1 MPGTWLIS
9 SVLFLSLLMVPAAN
23 PAAGRQ
29 HEIQLRRNDYM
40 RIPAPAQLQRA
51 ELSKAILRVF
61 SDDEKKGGLYFDSGL
76 FPVVRPALQ
85 QWTREFASGPVSF
98 WAWMGTRKFAWLDH
112 AGLLDTEWSERKP
125 QLIPKLDL
133 FNPQAQDL
141 IVKLFAQLAH
151 QPIQGILVQ
160 DDLTLLIGEGFSNWG
175 KASFT
180 RSSGLAADPK
190 RMLTEGSLHN
200 RVWEDLKVGRVAETF
215 SKLVTA
221 CRQANPAIQI
231 GLNVHYE
238 APLTPQ
244 RARSWYAF
252 DARVLNTAGVDLF
265 YLMAYHRQIKAE
277 MKLLEGDSRIYF
289 RLMLEAALKSW
300 GNKLAV
306 KLQVRDWQTSE
317 LIPFSELK
325 TYYDLIPAGVE
336 RVCFA
341 AADPDDIDLISRIIT
356 KNRDE

>member
-1 MPGTWLIS
+1 
-9 SVLFLSLLMVPAAN
+9 MVPAAG

-40 RIPAPAQLQRA
+40 RVPAPAQLQRA

-61 SDDEKKGGLYFDSGL
+61 SDDEKRGGLYFDSGF

-85 QWTREFASGPVSF
+85 QWTREFASGPVPL
-98 WAWMGTRKFAWLDH
+98 WAWMGTRKFAWLEN
-112 AGLLDTEWSERKP
+112 AGLLDTVWSERKP
-125 QLIPKLDL
+125 RLIPKLDL

-151 QPIQGILVQ
+151 QPVQGILVQ
-160 DDLTLLIGEGFSNWG
+160 DDLTLLRNEGFSNWG

-180 RSSGLAADPK
+180 RASGLAADPK
-190 RMLTEGSLHN
+190 RMLTEGSPHN
-200 RVWEDLKVGRVAETF
+200 RVWVDLKVGRVAETL

-221 CRQANPAIQI
+221 CRQANPAMQI

-238 APLTPQ
+238 TPLTPE

-252 DARVLNTAGVDLF
+252 DAQALNTAGVDLY
-265 YLMAYHRQIKAE
+265 YLMAYHRQMKAE
-277 MKLLEGDSRIYF
+277 MKLGEGDNRIYF
-289 RLMLEAALKSW
+289 RLMLEAALKFW
-300 GNKLAV
+300 GSKLVV

-317 LIPFSELK
+317 LIPLEELK
-325 TYYDLIPAGVE
+325 TYYDLIPAGIE

-341 AADPDDIDLISRIIT
+341 AADPDDIDLISKIIGPA
-356 KNRDE
+356 R